1 MKLLNDFFSIIQSTV
16 TPLSIDVDIQLNAKH
31 HIYNGHFPG
40 KPITP
45 GVIQMQ
51 IVDELLKVNIHKKM
65 TLLYLTQCKFLN
77 VLNPNVNASLHIN
90 IAIEKQEKEI
100 VVRSIGCTKDTI
112 FFKLIGRYRIPT

>member
-1 MKLLNDFFSIIQSTV
+1 MKLLNDFFSITQSTV
-16 TPLSIDVDIQLNAKH
+16 TPLSIDVDIQLNANH
-31 HIYNGHFPG
+31 TIYNGHFPG

-77 VLNPNVNASLHIN
+77 VLNPNVNAGLHIN

-100 VVRSIGCTKDTI
+100 VVRSFGYTKDTI
-112 FFKLIGRYRIPT
+112 FFKLIGTYGIP